1 MKSGITLLLC
11 AAVSLGSYAYT
22 DSTEIVAR
30 EIQIQLDSLVA
41 HLEYQTG
48 EIVLGDGLAEL
59 HVPYGFK
66 FLDAKQSDYVL
77 TEVWGNPPSPTLG
90 MLFPENE
97 TPVSDGSTF
106 AIEISFS
113 DEGYVEDED
122 AADID
127 YGDLLDQM
135 IADTEEVNPQRV
147 ELGYPTIQL
156 IGWASTPFYDAETKK
171 LHWAKELNFGGYEN
185 NTLNYNIRIL
195 GREGY
200 LNLNAIGEMPTL
212 PLVQDKIDAILES
225 VNFTEGNTYADF
237 NPDIDKVAAYGIGG
251 LIAGKILAKVGFF
264 AVLVKFWKFIAIG
277 AIGLFS
283 VFKKKIFG
291 SKKEDSTPEI
301 TEG

>member
-59 HVPYGFK
+59 RVPYGFK